1 VSAFAADPFA
11 VEPPAPLAVDLYTA
25 AYRVSGTIATRFSRV
40 ADILNQVSATHLIV
54 DQATISE
61 FDDPSATLGAHLVHV
76 AIDEVLLCVAGTSGT
91 GNPDMQVQ
99 KRAVQAQIGI
109 PPFRVTGTIHVP
121 PGTRPVDGLLNAAD
135 RFLAMT
141 DVTIACATHPE
152 LGRATAAVALRRS
165 RAHIVLVTDD
175 ERPDELMADLLDE
188 RTAKGWLAS
197 REMPDSSS

>member
-11 VEPPAPLAVDLYTA
+11 PEKAASLAVDLYTA
-25 AYRVSGTIATRFSRV
+25 AYRISGTTATRFSRV
-40 ADILNQVSATHLIV
+40 ADILNQVSSTHLHV
-54 DQATISE
+54 EQATISE
-61 FDDPSATLGAHLVHV
+61 FDDPGATLGAHLVHV

-91 GNPDMQVQ
+91 PNPDMRIP

-152 LGRATAAVALRRS
+152 LGRTAPAVALRRS
-165 RAHIVLVTDD
+165 RAEIVLVTDD
-175 ERPDELMADLLDE
+175 ERPDELLAEVLDE
-188 RTAKGWLAS
+188 RTAKGWLAT
-197 REMPDSSS
+197 REPQEGPS